1 MLQIRPEQYEVLN
14 KYARENFVKRVYQ
27 YFLDEWKKECRDMN
41 QEELEGMIRKGI
53 EAAESYDIEIEADV
67 VKYLEICLQLGEEFS
82 TSPDFPW
89 AQDILLNQETDG
101 TIKVEQ
107 LRNYTIQLLD
117 DLAEMGE

>member
-27 YFLDEWKKECRDMN
+27 YFLDDWKKECRDMN
-41 QEELEGMIRKGI
+41 QGELKAMIRKGM
-53 EAAESYDIEIEADV
+53 EAAESYGIEIEADV

-89 AQDILLNQETDG
+89 AQNILLNQETDG
-101 TIKVEQ
+101 TIKIEQ
-107 LRNYTIQLLD
+107 LRNYTIKLLD
-117 DLAEMGE
+117 NLAEMKE